1 MSAQTQNGRPTAEA
15 IGTPVGQQRAS
26 AVSLFN
32 NTTARPEREPLW
44 MRVDRFLADL
54 AESRTHTRPLLRVL
68 DDTTE
73 VGWPQC

>member
-1 MSAQTQNGRPTAEA
+1 MSARTQNERPTAEA
-15 IGTPVGQQRAS
+15 IGTLVGQQRAS
-26 AVSLFN
+26 AVSLYN

-54 AESRTHTRPLLRVL
+54 AASRPQRPALRVL

-73 VGWPQC
+73 VGWPT